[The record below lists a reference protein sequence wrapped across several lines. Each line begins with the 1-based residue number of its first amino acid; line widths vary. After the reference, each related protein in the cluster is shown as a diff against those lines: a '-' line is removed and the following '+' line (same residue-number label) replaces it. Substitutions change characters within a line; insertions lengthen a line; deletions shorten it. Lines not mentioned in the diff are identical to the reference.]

1 MPLSQLRGN
10 KFFGDSIY
18 FGHLNIPT
26 HGFKYKSLVKE

>member
-18 FGHLNIPT
+18 SGHLNIPIR
-26 HGFKYKSLVKE
+26 GFKYKSLGKE